1 MSFNDISLVLQAV
14 WLIFKYM
21 VLPVLVVSSA
31 IWLVIEYWEYIKY
44 WLQVASRTISWVF
57 LKLAWAIIYLI
68 DGKEAANKRF

>member
-14 WLIFKYM
+14 WLIIKYM
-21 VLPVLVVSSA
+21 VLPVLVVSGA
-31 IWLVIEYWEYIKY
+31 IWLAIEYWLVIKY

-68 DGKEAANKRF
+68 DGKEAAEKRF